1 MATTHCD
8 RATQRAKHWRF
19 RLRCVIDCVTRGRSR
34 VVAPPDRRARS
45 RVHRLS
51 PPLDGGRGDPGGRAR
66 PGVKI

>member
-1 MATTHCD
+1 MATAHFD
-8 RATQRAKHWRF
+8 RATYPNKYGRF
-19 RLRCVIDCVTRGRSR
+19 RLRCVIDCVTRDRLR

-66 PGVKI
+66 PGVKL

>member
-1 MATTHCD
+1 MATAHCD
-8 RATQRAKHWRF
+8 RATYPDKYKHF
-19 RLRCVIDCVTRGRSR
+19 RLRCVIDCVTRDRSR

-66 PGVKI
+66 PGVKL